1 MASANTLRTLVRP
14 AIPRAPRIQP
24 TYLVVAPFSTSNAL
38 AANAPPAIK
47 SRRDL
52 PKKQSKSFKKKTNIT
67 PVKKPNPG
75 ERRAFRKRI
84 QLSNNGALAVPGL
97 ESLEGTTMSSAENAG
112 KVYAL
117 PNQVVDQLRSLEAF
131 KTTQNWN
138 LFRSPH
144 VLVRK
149 ETVEL
154 ARKMDESISKKESA
168 KVVLTGGR
176 ISGKSLALL
185 QAMSHALLN
194 EWVVISI
201 PEGKYFCPAA
211 ST

>member
-1 MASANTLRTLVRP
+1 MRTLVRP

-24 TYLVVAPFSTSNAL
+24 VYLLAAPFSTSSAL

-52 PKKQSKSFKKKTNIT
+52 PKKQTKTFKKKTNIT

-97 ESLEGTTMSSAENAG
+97 EALDAATMAAAENAG
-112 KVYAL
+112 KVFAL
-117 PNQVVDQLRSLEAF
+117 PDRVVDQLRSLEAF

-149 ETVEL
+149 ETVDL
-154 ARKMDESISKKESA
+154 ISRMQESVTKKESA

-176 ISGKSLALL
+176 ISGKSLTVL

-201 PEGKYFCPAA
+201 PEGKIPLPDAPNELRN
-211 ST
+211 